1 MTGPLATSSAADRA
15 ALWTVFMAVTTA
27 TAMVLEWIWGAGW
40 RWELSSLILGLA
52 VTVLP
57 MVLATLRE
65 SYEASRSSAVDWLD
79 MPPFAP
85 AVVRPGA
92 ADEVPEPTVGP
103 TSAGSAVAPQAPAV
117 NFGDMAPP
125 AAYFDPMAVNPHL
138 VDPTVRFPSA
148 REGS

>member
-1 MTGPLATSSAADRA
+1 
-15 ALWTVFMAVTTA
+15 
-27 TAMVLEWIWGAGW
+27 MVLEWIWGAGW
-40 RWELSSLILGLA
+40 RWELSSLIVGLA

-57 MVLATLRE
+57 MVLAMLVE
-65 SYEASRSSAVDWLD
+65 SYEASRSSVDWLD

-103 TSAGSAVAPQAPAV
+103 TSPGSAVVPQAPAV

-125 AAYFDPMAVNPHL
+125 AAYFDPMAANPNL
-138 VDPTVRFPSA
+138 VDPTVRFPNA
-148 REGS
+148 RGDS

>member
-1 MTGPLATSSAADRA
+1 MADRA
-15 ALWTVFMAVTTA
+15 ALWTAFMAVTTA

-57 MVLATLRE
+57 MVLATLAE
-65 SYEASRSSAVDWLD
+65 SYAASRPSVVDWLG
-79 MPPFAP
+79 MPPFA
-85 AVVRPGA
+85 AGA
-92 ADEVPEPTVGP
+92 DDVPEPTVGP
-103 TSAGSAVAPQAPAV
+103 TSPGSVATSPGSAGTPQAPTV
-117 NFGDMAPP
+117 NFGNMAPP

>member
-15 ALWTVFMAVTTA
+15 ALWTVSVVVATS

-40 RWELSSLILGLA
+40 RWELSSLIVGLA

-57 MVLATLRE
+57 MVLAMLVE

-85 AVVRPGA
+85 AVV
-92 ADEVPEPTVGP
+92 PEPSVGP
-103 TSAGSAVAPQAPAV
+103 TSAGSAASPQAPAV

-125 AAYFDPMAVNPHL
+125 AAYFDPMAVNPNL

>member
-27 TAMVLEWIWGAGW
+27 TAMVLEWVWGAGW

-52 VTVLP
+52 AVVLP
-57 MVLATLRE
+57 MVLAMLVE
-65 SYEASRSSAVDWLD
+65 SYEASRPSVDWLD
-79 MPPFAP
+79 LPPFAP

-92 ADEVPEPTVGP
+92 VDEVAEPTVGP
-103 TSAGSAVAPQAPAV
+103 TSPGSAGTPQAPPV
-117 NFGDMAPP
+117 KFGNMAPP
-125 AAYFDPMAVNPHL
+125 AAYFDPMAANPDL